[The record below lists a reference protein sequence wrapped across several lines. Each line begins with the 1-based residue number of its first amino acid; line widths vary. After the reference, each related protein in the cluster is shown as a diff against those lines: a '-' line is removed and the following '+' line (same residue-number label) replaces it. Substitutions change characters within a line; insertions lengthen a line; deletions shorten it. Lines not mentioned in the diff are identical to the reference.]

1 MKIEKKKKIIKN
13 LLQRLKYTKKKIKFY
28 EKNI

>member
-13 LLQRLKYTKKKIKFY
+13 LLQRLKHTKKKIKFY